1 MPKVVSVC
9 FKGNF
14 RNYYFESIPNLIK
27 GDYCVVETVRGIELG
42 HITHEEMEIADS
54 EVIGEL
60 KKVIRKA
67 TPKDLE
73 DYKKNQEDKEE
84 CNKKIKEAI
93 IKSGLDMKFLDSEYV
108 LDRSKL
114 LVYFSAEGRID
125 FRDLVK
131 DLASL
136 FRTRIELRQV
146 GPRDESRMISGIGI
160 CGRKCC
166 CSKFLGDIS
175 NVTIK
180 MAKNQNLSL
189 NPTSISGLC
198 GKLLCCIAFEDKV
211 YLMEK
216 KRLPDVDEE
225 IETEKGIAKVTDVNI
240 VDRAVTVKYPDGSI
254 DVISYKIEEPKEETK
269 EETNKK

>member
-1 MPKVVSVC
+1 MPKVVSVA

-14 RNYYFESIPNLIK
+14 KSYYFESIPNLNK
-27 GDYCVVETVRGIELG
+27 DDYCVVETVRGIELG
-42 HITHEEMEIADS
+42 RITETEKEIKDE

-60 KKVIRKA
+60 KKVLRKA

-73 DYKKNQEDKEE
+73 DFESNQNAKEE
-84 CNKKIKEAI
+84 TNKKIKECI
-93 IKSGLDMKFLDSEYV
+93 IKSGLEMKFLDSEFT
-108 LDRSKL
+108 LDKTKL
-114 LVYFSAEGRID
+114 LVYFTAENRVD

-131 DLASL
+131 DLASI

-160 CGRKCC
+160 CGRQCC
-166 CSKFLGDIS
+166 CSKFLGDIQ

-189 NPTSISGLC
+189 NPNSISGLC
-198 GKLLCCIAFEDKV
+198 GKLLCCISYEDKV

-216 KRLPDVDEE
+216 KRLPDVGEE
-225 IETEKGIAKVTDVNI
+225 IETEKGKALVTDVNI
-240 VDRAVTVKYPDGSI
+240 QDEMVTVKYSDDTV
-254 DVISYKIEEPKEETK
+254 DVVSF
-269 EETNKK
+269 KKDNGDN